1 MALKIGTLIKAQDE
15 RRKREAIQDRAK
27 FLYYEYIGFSN
38 IKEFAEYFEMS
49 VREAIDEITLG
60 RRLAVAGE

>member
-1 MALKIGTLIKAQDE
+1 MALSIGTLIKAQE
-15 RRKREAIQDRAK
+15 QKAKRLAIQERAK
-27 FLYYEYIGFSN
+27 FLYNEYIGFSD

-60 RRLAVAGE
+60 RRLVVAGN